1 MKMLNPSYN
10 DDDLS
15 LKYQYYIE
23 TVCTFNGT
31 REQLLE
37 ILKIYGKELQE
48 YILKNQNLI
57 DVVMQ
62 EERIHR
68 HDLNIDEEI
77 DFNKVL
83 ESLVTNQELNFY
95 EERAQHVL
103 LLEAMNM
110 FNTYGMDALRSQAT
124 IIKKE
129 MEYMV

>member
-1 MKMLNPSYN
+1 MGDNMTIREIAAHNMKMLNPSYN
-10 DDDLS
+10 DDDLG

-95 EERAQHVL
+95 QK
-103 LLEAMNM
+103 
-110 FNTYGMDALRSQAT
+110 TYQ
-124 IIKKE
+124 
-129 MEYMV
+129 